1 MSRII
6 LALANPIVTANMV
19 AVAKGTPIAIIISD
33 GPLQMSKELLR
44 TAHINSEVFQN
55 ILLNCTPELYASTKQ
70 YYQHIRLGL
79 PLDLRNWTKPTTMAL
94 WLIRT
99 AAGN

>member
-19 AVAKGTPIAIIISD
+19 AVAKETPIAIIISD

-44 TAHINSEVFQN
+44 TAHINS
-55 ILLNCTPELYASTKQ
+55 
-70 YYQHIRLGL
+70 
-79 PLDLRNWTKPTTMAL
+79 
-94 WLIRT
+94 
-99 AAGN
+99 